1 MASKKRKSSSSNS
14 KDEKRARLTFWEAAE
29 EAGHDTSSWHQCS
42 DVLTLECLNAQHTLT
57 RDAVYSNFYT
67 PGAHTVPVELLY
79 CKWFTELCIRSS
91 FATFLPPNI
100 GVCASL
106 VSIDISNTAIT
117 LLPAEL
123 AKCDALEELYCRGSD
138 LTEVP
143 PELAKCKS
151 LRWVDLSFTK
161 VTTVPGEWGDSKSLD
176 KIDLYNCPLTSLP
189 VRLGK
194 CETLK
199 CIVLKH
205 SMVRETPQF
214 FKYSGFPDI
223 LNIPAVMRTII
234 SDEDRNFKRAL
245 FSLPAKEEPHLMS
258 HLPSEVKQHIYSFF

>member
-1 MASKKRKSSSSNS
+1 MASKKRKSSSSSSS

-42 DVLTLECLNAQHTLT
+42 VILSAECIDVQLNQTVYKNEIFPV
-57 RDAVYSNFYT
+57 RAVR
-67 PGAHTVPVELLY
+67 VEALY
-79 CKWFTELCIRSS
+79 CKWLTELCIRNTSV
-91 FATFLPPNI
+91 TFLPPDI

-106 VSIDISNTAIT
+106 VSIDIRNTAIT

-123 AKCDALEELYCRGSD
+123 AKCDALEELYCMGSD

-143 PELAKCKS
+143 PELARCKS

-176 KIDLYNCPLTSLP
+176 KINLYGCPLTSLP

-194 CETLK
+194 CETLQ
-199 CIVLKH
+199 CIVLTH

-214 FKYSGFPDI
+214 FKYSGFPNI

-258 HLPSEVKQHIYSFF
+258 HLPSEVKQYIYSFF